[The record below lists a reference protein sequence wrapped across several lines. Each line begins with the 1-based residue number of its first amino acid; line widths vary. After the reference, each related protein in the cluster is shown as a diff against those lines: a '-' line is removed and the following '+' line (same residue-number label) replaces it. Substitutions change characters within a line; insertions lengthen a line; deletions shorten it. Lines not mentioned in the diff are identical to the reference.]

1 MPSPRTRAKTK
12 RRRIRVK
19 AARRP
24 ARSDL
29 LIVECDAHRLAA
41 DSLNLGSVF
50 ARLVTSL
57 FPDKKVAIVRTSSEQ
72 ELGKDLAEV
81 LKAHGRFR
89 SIVMVGHSNETGLA
103 LTGDGLRSWEAVG
116 YWLRIFEPEFCFL
129 AACKAGKSVAVGN
142 LFKAIPTLKQIYAS
156 PAVLYKTQT
165 SGLGLLIM
173 LLLQQGRIH
182 DDQSEIARV
191 LSYALH
197 GGQIY
202 RWKRRETGPG
212 EELKARLL
220 DSVAAL
226 LDHGP
231 WDLLEAIFPA
241 RPSPGANLRREPE
254 VHFESSRTG
263 PRSRSY

>member
-1 MPSPRTRAKTK
+1 MPSTRTPAKTK
-12 RRRIRVK
+12 RRRIPSK

-24 ARSDL
+24 ARSHL
-29 LIVECDAHRLAA
+29 LIVECDADRLAA
-41 DSLNLGSVF
+41 DGLNLGSAF

-57 FPDKKVAIVRTSSEQ
+57 FPDKKIAVVRTSSEQ
-72 ELGKDLAEV
+72 QLGKDLADV

-89 SIVMVGHSNETGLA
+89 SIVVVGHSNETGLA
-103 LTGDGLRSWEAVG
+103 LTSDGLRSWEAVG
-116 YWLRIFEPEFCFL
+116 NWLRIFEPEICFL
-129 AACKAGKSVAVGN
+129 AACKAGKSAAVGN

-165 SGLGLLIM
+165 SALGLLIM
-173 LLLQQGRIH
+173 LLVQQGKI
-182 DDQSEIARV
+182 DDEQSEVARV
-191 LSYALH
+191 LNYALH

-212 EELKARLL
+212 EELKGCLL

-231 WDLLEAIFPA
+231 WDLMETIFPR
-241 RPSPGANLRREPE
+241 RPFPGASP
-254 VHFESSRTG
+254 SQ
-263 PRSRSY
+263 PA